1 MQKGVPTATRDHTS
15 LVVQAG
21 LLALLVLGVLTVFS
35 EALSS
40 ALFPPAEP
48 PAAHA
53 PERPVPPPPKPAQGA
68 VEAPVR
74 GAGQRP

>member
-1 MQKGVPTATRDHTS
+1 MQKGVPTPGRDHTS

-21 LLALLVLGVLTVFS
+21 LLLLLLLGVFTVFG
-35 EALSS
+35 ETLSG

-53 PERPVPPPPKPAQGA
+53 PERPMPAPAGA
-68 VEAPVR
+68 VPGR
-74 GAGQRP
+74 

>member
-21 LLALLVLGVLTVFS
+21 LLLLLVLGLGTVFG
-35 EALSS
+35 EALSG
-40 ALFPPAEP
+40 ALFPPAEA

-53 PERPVPPPPKPAQGA
+53 PERPVNPPPSPAQ
-68 VEAPVR
+68 R
-74 GAGQRP
+74 R

>member
-1 MQKGVPTATRDHTS
+1 MQKAVPTATRDHTS

-21 LLALLVLGVLTVFS
+21 LLLLLVLGLFTVFG
-35 EALSS
+35 EALSG

-53 PERPVPPPPKPAQGA
+53 PERPAPAPPGA
-68 VEAPVR
+68 VQAR
-74 GAGQRP
+74 